1 VSLFVRR
8 ESFKEYLTKFPLT
21 SLIIAINVIYF
32 GLMHLFP
39 GEDQGDTI
47 RKWGAYA
54 YSAIQDGEYYRFVT
68 PIFMQIG
75 VSHFIFNLF
84 SIFMF
89 VAVLEHLIGR
99 GRFILIYM
107 GAGII
112 GYVTTYLFS
121 SSGLGLGASG
131 AIFGVMGAFLYL
143 VQKKSPLLDSTS
155 RTTVLIFFVMYLIS
169 TFTEANVSITGH
181 IGGLIGGYVLA
192 NLLLIEKRQA

>member
-8 ESFKEYLTKFPLT
+8 ESFKEYLTKFPVT

-32 GLMHLFP
+32 GLMLLFP
-39 GEDQGDTI
+39 GANQSDTI
-47 RKWGAYA
+47 WKWGAYA
-54 YSAIQDGEYYRFVT
+54 YKSIQDGEYYRFVT

-107 GAGII
+107 GAGIV
-112 GYVTTYLFS
+112 GYITTYFFS
-121 SSGLGLGASG
+121 QTDLGLGASG
-131 AIFGVMGAFLYL
+131 AIFGVMGGFLYL
-143 VQKKSPLLDSTS
+143 VQKKSPLLDNASRSTIL
-155 RTTVLIFFVMYLIS
+155 VFFAMYLIS
-169 TFTEANVSITGH
+169 TFTVANVSITGH

-192 NLLLIEKRQA
+192 SLLQIEKQRA